1 MQFGISTGLLALIL
15 ALPASASWMLDE
27 QDSTLK
33 FVSTKKAAASEV
45 HHFKA
50 MSGSISDD
58 GKATV
63 ILDLSS
69 VETNIAIRNER
80 MKTMLFD
87 VANFKDATI
96 TTVVNM
102 SELDG
107 SDIGGIYTTTEDV
120 TVDLHGKQKTY
131 AANLTVM
138 KLSEHKLAVVSN
150 SPIIL
155 KAADFGLE
163 AGIEKLREVAGLPSI
178 NTSVPVTFIL
188 VFDHQ

>member
-1 MQFGISTGLLALIL
+1 MKIGLSTGLIALML

-188 VFDHQ
+188 VFDHK

>member
-1 MQFGISTGLLALIL
+1 MKIGLSTGLIALML
-15 ALPASASWMLDE
+15 ALPASASWMLDNK
-27 QDSTLK
+27 DSTLK
-33 FVSTKKAAASEV
+33 FVSTKKNAVSEV
-45 HHFKA
+45 HHFNA

-58 GKATV
+58 GKATL

-80 MKTMLFD
+80 MKTMLFE

-107 SDIGGIYTTTEDV
+107 SDIGGIYTTTDDV

-138 KLSEHKLAVVSN
+138 KLSEHKLTVVSN

-155 KAADFGLE
+155 NAADFGLE

-178 NTSVPVTFIL
+178 NSSVPITFIL
-188 VFDHQ
+188 VFDHK